1 MCCQILYSFLSQ
13 VLFFIS
19 KNNVVFEKDELVKA
33 RQQSEARLGMEITSL
48 KENLHGGRKE
58 LESKEKKLKEA
69 NQMNVRLEKEKDD
82 LRGDIAGKVLKVP
95 FY

>member
-1 MCCQILYSFLSQ
+1 
-13 VLFFIS
+13 
-19 KNNVVFEKDELVKA
+19 
-33 RQQSEARLGMEITSL
+33 MEITSL